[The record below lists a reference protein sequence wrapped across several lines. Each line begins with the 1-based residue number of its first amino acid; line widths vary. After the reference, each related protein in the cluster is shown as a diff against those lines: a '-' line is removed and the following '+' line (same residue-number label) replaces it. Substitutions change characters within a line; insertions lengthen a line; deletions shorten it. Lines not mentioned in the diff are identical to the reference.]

1 MDESQSPGPIGI
13 SLSVPQLKSMFAELL
28 ANTTD
33 DILTK
38 VKQSIDE
45 VYRDFE
51 TVEMPLDEA
60 DKDSDIGIACETSSR
75 ASLAEKIDQLATP
88 STVTA
93 VDEVKALALE
103 FRTAEKTWAALNTSL
118 AESVNVS
125 QKGSH

>member
-1 MDESQSPGPIGI
+1 MDKSQSPSPSGI

-33 DILTK
+33 DILTE
-38 VKQSIDE
+38 VKQSIDQ

-51 TVEMPLDEA
+51 IVEMPLNEA
-60 DKDSDIGIACETSSR
+60 DKDSDIGIACEKSSR
-75 ASLAEKIDQLATP
+75 VSLAEKIDQLATP

-93 VDEVKALALE
+93 VDEVRALALE
-103 FRTAEKTWAALNTSL
+103 FSTVEKTWAALNTSL
-118 AESVNVS
+118 VELVNVS

>member
-1 MDESQSPGPIGI
+1 MDESQSPSPRGI

-33 DILTK
+33 DILTE
-38 VKQSIDE
+38 VKQSIDQ

-51 TVEMPLDEA
+51 IVEMPLNEA
-60 DKDSDIGIACETSSR
+60 DKDFDIGIACETSSR

-103 FRTAEKTWAALNTSL
+103 FSTAEKTWAALNTSL
-118 AESVNVS
+118 AELVNVS